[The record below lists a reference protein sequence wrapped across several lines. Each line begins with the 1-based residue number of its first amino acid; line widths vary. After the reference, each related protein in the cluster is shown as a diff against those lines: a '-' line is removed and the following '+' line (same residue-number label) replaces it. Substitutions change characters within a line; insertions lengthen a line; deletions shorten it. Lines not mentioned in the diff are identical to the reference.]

1 MKNFN
6 ELPENI
12 QNEIK
17 EYLRAYNEVHVTY
30 EYGGY
35 HFGLCIKKQ
44 YGADFEAIGTFRAQ
58 DIFTD
63 EERIV
68 NYVNSFRSYPIQYK
82 GKRDYAILKNY
93 KATYKMENG
102 NIVIA

>member
-1 MKNFN
+1 MKKFN

-17 EYLRAYNEVHVTY
+17 EYLRAYDEVDVTY
-30 EYGGY
+30 ENGRY
-35 HFGLCIKKQ
+35 HFGTYLKKQ
-44 YGADFEAIGTFRAQ
+44 YGTDFEPIGVFKAKEF
-58 DIFTD
+58 FTA

-68 NYVNSFRSYPIQYK
+68 NYVNCFHAYPIQYK

-93 KATYKMENG
+93 DAQYKMVDG